1 MLQQRYKDILFL
13 IISKATLPGFWFHRF
28 VIPPKSKSRNGSGLH
43 LHLGCGPK
51 YLQGFVNIDA
61 NPLQKIDLWL
71 DVRNGLPFR
80 SDSVDS
86 IYSTHVLE
94 HLYPDELKNV
104 LCESA
109 RVLKRGCG
117 MRIVVPSL
125 SNAILAY
132 NQKNVAWFSQF
143 PRHYESLGGKF
154 SNFIFCDGQHRTAF
168 DYDYLREVL
177 ISVGFSEVVEVQEGE
192 SRLYGANVPRYE
204 LEDGSN
210 SPHSLYIEAF
220 K

>member
-1 MLQQRYKDILFL
+1 MLHQRYKDILFL
-13 IISKATLPGFWFHRF
+13 MISKATLPGYWFHRF
-28 VIPPKSKSRNGSGLH
+28 VRHPQARNGSGLH

-51 YLQGFVNIDA
+51 YLEGFVNIDA
-61 NPLQKIDLWL
+61 NPLRKIDLWL

-80 SDSVDS
+80 SESVDS

-104 LCESA
+104 LCECA

-117 MRIVVPSL
+117 TRIVVPSL

-132 NQKNVAWFSQF
+132 NQKKVAWFSQF
-143 PRHYESLGGKF
+143 PRHYESLGGRF

-168 DYDYLREVL
+168 DSDYMREML
-177 ISVGFSEVVEVQEGE
+177 NSVGFSEVMQVREGE
-192 SRLYGANVPRYE
+192 SRLYGADVPSYE

-210 SPHSLYIEAF
+210 LPHSLYIEAF

>member
-1 MLQQRYKDILFL
+1 MQ
-13 IISKATLPGFWFHRF
+13 
-28 VIPPKSKSRNGSGLH
+28 PKPVNGSGLH

-51 YLQGFVNIDA
+51 YLEGFINIDA
-61 NPLQKIDLWL
+61 NPLRKIDLWL

-94 HLYPDELKNV
+94 HLYPDELKM
-104 LCESA
+104 LLSECA

-117 MRIVVPSL
+117 VRIVVPSL

-132 NQKNVAWFSQF
+132 NRKNLTWFSGF

-168 DYDYLREVL
+168 DHEYMREVL
-177 ISVGFSEVVEVQEGE
+177 SSVGFSEVVEVQEGE
-192 SRLYGANVPRYE
+192 SRLYGANVPPYQ
-204 LEDGSN
+204 LEDGPT
-210 SPHSLYIEAF
+210 SPHSLYIEGF

>member
-1 MLQQRYKDILFL
+1 MPFLL
-13 IISKATLPGFWFHRF
+13 IITRTSPGLVTSRAT
-28 VIPPKSKSRNGSGLH
+28 
-43 LHLGCGPK
+43 
-51 YLQGFVNIDA
+51 
-61 NPLQKIDLWL
+61 
-71 DVRNGLPFR
+71 
-80 SDSVDS
+80 
-86 IYSTHVLE
+86 
-94 HLYPDELKNV
+94 
-104 LCESA
+104 
-109 RVLKRGCG
+109 
-117 MRIVVPSL
+117 MSL
-125 SNAILAY
+125 
-132 NQKNVAWFSQF
+132 
-143 PRHYESLGGKF
+143 LGGKF